1 MKQFEQ
7 ILLYI
12 YIYIYDKNWEVETI
26 LEPCLK
32 TYENIF

>member
-7 ILLYI
+7 ILL